1 MLHSTSQ
8 RTLGFSRLKILFD
21 NCAGL
26 EPACVPRNRYVFSS
40 LYLPRFLKPC
50 AERTAKVEKNL
61 GLQNLI

>member
-26 EPACVPRNRYVFSS
+26 EPACVPRNRYTFPLFISR
-40 LYLPRFLKPC
+40 LNPNLALK
-50 AERTAKVEKNL
+50 
-61 GLQNLI
+61 GLQR

>member
-26 EPACVPRNRYVFSS
+26 EPACVPRNRYTFPS
-40 LYLPRFLKPC
+40 LYLPLTPKPC
-50 AERTAKVEKNL
+50 AERTAKVENFL
-61 GLQNLI
+61 D

>member
-26 EPACVPRNRYVFSS
+26 EPACVPRNRYIFPLFFS
-40 LYLPRFLKPC
+40 LVLLNLALK
-50 AERTAKVEKNL
+50 
-61 GLQNLI
+61 GLQR